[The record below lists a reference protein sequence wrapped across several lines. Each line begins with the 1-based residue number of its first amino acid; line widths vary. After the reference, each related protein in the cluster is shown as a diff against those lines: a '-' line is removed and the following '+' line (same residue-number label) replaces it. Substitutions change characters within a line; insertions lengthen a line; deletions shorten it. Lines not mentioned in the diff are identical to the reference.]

1 MNILHVMRVFHG
13 SIDWAWAF
21 VRVPVL
27 RSLPAVVTENAA
39 SPSVCWNLSYVG
51 GRSAVIWNLS
61 LPMEVKNT

>member
-27 RSLPAVVTENAA
+27 PVLRSLPAVVTENSVRTENAEV
-39 SPSVCWNLSYVG
+39 PSIREILV
-51 GRSAVIWNLS
+51 
-61 LPMEVKNT
+61 LPR